1 MAYPGCLMAHSFSMN
16 TLIAARRDRQTFR
29 DAFYRCLDRRADGL
43 FELTDAALAAGPQ
56 PSLAHLSLAAPHRR
70 GWGSLY
76 AALQDGRI
84 DLDALRALLA
94 ASAPAAEQPVYAVD
108 VSVWPRNEAETS
120 AERGYYYHPSR
131 HLDGQPIV
139 KGWAYQWIAQL
150 GFARDSWTAPVDVRR
165 VLPSENAAG
174 IAAAQVKAL
183 CQRLRPM
190 ACPPLFVFDAGY
202 DVTALTH
209 ALMDEPMALL
219 VRLRADRC
227 CYAAAPTAV
236 GARNGR
242 PRRNGAKFRC
252 DDPTTWPTATA
263 VHTAQDDQYGTVVV
277 QAWSGLHTVV
287 RSPLG
292 ERTYGPRPHV
302 TGTVL
307 RVTVTRHAGRARTA
321 LELWLW
327 WQGPGEPDL
336 DLLWRAYLRR
346 YDIEQM
352 FRFLKQT
359 LNWVTPQIRTPE
371 QADRWTGLLLAA
383 YTHLRLARAAVAD
396 LRLPWQRPQPS
407 PRLTPA
413 RVQRGFS
420 ALLLALGTPAD
431 APKPCGRSPGRPQG
445 RFSGRAPRYPVVKKA
460 A

>member
-1 MAYPGCLMAHSFSMN
+1 MN
-16 TLIAARRDRQTFR
+16 TTCLPTTAVRDFR
-29 DAFYRCLDRRADGL
+29 DAFYACLDRRAGAL
-43 FELTDAALAAGPQ
+43 FELADAILVAGQQ

-76 AALQDGRI
+76 AALQHGRI
-84 DLDALRALLA
+84 KLDALRALLG
-94 ASAPAAEQPVYAVD
+94 STLPAAEQPVFAVD
-108 VSVWPRNEAETS
+108 VSVWPRCEAETS

-139 KGWAYQWIAQL
+139 KGWAYQWVVQL
-150 GFARDSWTAPVDVRR
+150 GFARDSWTAPADVQRL
-165 VLPSENAAG
+165 LPTENAATV
-174 IAAAQVKAL
+174 AADQVKAL
-183 CQRLRPM
+183 RRRRPS
-190 ACPPLFVFDAGY
+190 ASTPLFIFDAGY

-209 ALMDEPMALL
+209 ALVDEPVALL
-219 VRLRADRC
+219 VRLRRDRC
-227 CYAAAPTAV
+227 FYGPPPAR
-236 GARNGR
+236 GARTGR

-252 DDPTTWPTATA
+252 DDPATWPPPTAA
-263 VHTAQDDQYGTVVV
+263 HTCEDAQYGTVTV
-277 QAWSGLHTVV
+277 QAWGDLHTVV

-327 WQGPGEPDL
+327 WQGPGTPDL

-359 LNWVTPQIRTPE
+359 LNWTTPQIRTPE
-371 QADRWTGLLLAA
+371 QADRWTWLLVAA
-383 YTHLRLARAAVAD
+383 YTQLRLARAMVAD
-396 LRLPWQRPQPS
+396 LRLPWQRPQQPPS
-407 PRLTPA
+407 FTPA
-413 RVQRGFS
+413 RVQRGFVT
-420 ALLLALGTPAD
+420 LLLALGTPAD
-431 APKPCGRSPGRPQG
+431 APKPCGRSPGRPHG
-445 RFSGRAPRYPVVKKA
+445 RLSGRAPRYPAVKKA

>member
-1 MAYPGCLMAHSFSMN
+1 MAYPGRLMAHSFPMN
-16 TLIAARRDRQTFR
+16 TLIAARRDLQAFR

-43 FELTDAALAAGPQ
+43 FDLTDAALAAGPQ
-56 PSLAHLSLAAPHRR
+56 PSLAHLSLAGPHRR

-76 AALQDGRI
+76 AALQDGRM
-84 DLDALRALLA
+84 DMDALRALLA
-94 ASAPAAEQPVYAVD
+94 ASAPTAEQPVYAVD

-150 GFARDSWTAPVDVRR
+150 GFARDSWTAPIEVRR
-165 VLPSENAAG
+165 LLPSENAASV
-174 IAAAQVKAL
+174 AAEQIKA
-183 CQRLRPM
+183 CRRRLPP
-190 ACPPLFVFDAGY
+190 ADTPPLFVFDAGY

-209 ALMDEPMALL
+209 ALMDEPVALL
-219 VRLRADRC
+219 VRLRGDRC
-227 CYAAAPTAV
+227 FYGPPLGGAPT
-236 GARNGR
+236 GR

-252 DDPTTWPTATA
+252 DTPATWSAPTAEHA
-263 VHTAQDDQYGTVVV
+263 CEDAQYGAVTV
-277 QAWSGLHTVV
+277 QAWADLHTVV

-307 RVTVTRHAGRARTA
+307 RVTVTRHAGRARTPLA
-321 LELWLW
+321 LWLW
-327 WQGPGEPDL
+327 WQGPGLPDL
-336 DLLWRAYLRR
+336 DFLWRAYLRR
-346 YDIEQM
+346 YDIEQL

-359 LNWVTPQIRTPE
+359 LNWTTPQIRTPK
-371 QADRWTGLLLAA
+371 QADRWTWLLLAA
-383 YTHLRLARAAVAD
+383 YAQLRLARAVVAD
-396 LRLPWQRPQPS
+396 ERLPWQRPQGPA
-407 PRLTPA
+407 RLTPA
-413 RVQRGFS
+413 RVQRGFVT
-420 ALLLALGTPAD
+420 LLLALGTPAA

-445 RFSGRAPRYPVVKKA
+445 RLSGRAPRHPAVKKA